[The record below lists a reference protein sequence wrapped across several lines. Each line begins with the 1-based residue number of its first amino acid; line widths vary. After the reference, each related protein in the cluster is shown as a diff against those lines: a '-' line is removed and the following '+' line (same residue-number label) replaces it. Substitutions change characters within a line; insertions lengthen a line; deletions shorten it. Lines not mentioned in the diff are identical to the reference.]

1 MCTFLLLFSIYHGKT
16 PYSVADEHGHGLR
29 HPGTYRNL
37 FVMPT
42 TDWNHT
48 IPPLLIQSI
57 CPHVCCVVCLV
68 TQPCLTLCD
77 PMDCSL
83 SGSSALG
90 NSPGKN
96 TGVGCHAFLQGSSQP
111 RDGTQ
116 VSQITD
122 RFFTIWARLL
132 NKGVA
137 FFGSLSILVS
147 FWQLVSWSS
156 CFSWDAL
163 WKVLVTQSCPTLC
176 DPMDYISPGSSV
188 HGILQ
193 ARILECVAMP
203 FCRGSSPPRDW
214 FLVSGIAGRFFTIW
228 AIRDAPKASESV
240 SCSTLWKSQ
249 SYTSKYVLDIFHFIC
264 KMNSS
269 YFSLKSSFPPT
280 FLPCMVPNCCR
291 VITWNKVNFCF
302 SFLFFNL

>member
-176 DPMDYISPGSSV
+176 DPRDCSLSGSSV
-188 HGILQ
+188 HGDSPGKNTRVSCHAFLQ
-193 ARILECVAMP
+193 
-203 FCRGSSPPRDW
+203 GSSQPRDQTQ
-214 FLVSGIAGRFFTIW
+214 VSWIAGRFFIIW
-228 AIRDAPKASESV
+228 AAREA
-240 SCSTLWKSQ
+240 
-249 SYTSKYVLDIFHFIC
+249 
-264 KMNSS
+264 
-269 YFSLKSSFPPT
+269 
-280 FLPCMVPNCCR
+280 
-291 VITWNKVNFCF
+291 
-302 SFLFFNL
+302 

>member
-1 MCTFLLLFSIYHGKT
+1 MQKPFCHPHHWLKPHNSSTFHS
-16 PYSVADEHGHGLR
+16 E
-29 HPGTYRNL
+29 
-37 FVMPT
+37 
-42 TDWNHT
+42 
-48 IPPLLIQSI
+48 PL
-57 CPHVCCVVCLV
+57 CPHVCRVVCLV

-83 SGSSALG
+83 SGSSVLG

-111 RDGTQ
+111 RDGTH
-116 VSQITD
+116 VSQIAD

-176 DPMDYISPGSSV
+176 DPMDYIWPGSSV
-188 HGILQ
+188 HGVLQ
-193 ARILECVAMP
+193 QEYWSVLPCP
-203 FCRGSSPPRDW
+203 SPGDLTHPGTDSLSPA
-214 FLVSGIAGRFFTIW
+214 FAGRFFTIW
-228 AIRDAPKASESV
+228 AFRDAPKASESV

-249 SYTSKYVLDIFHFIC
+249 PYTSKYVLDIFHFIC